1 MKKFVFSLFFLLLL
15 FPFVSARIQ
24 QISDCTEFSALGV
37 SSLDLSYND
46 EIHYLSL
53 LKEYSLSDETLTGC
67 TLTVDTL
74 IDIDSVDI
82 QFTKNSKDFEITLF
96 EDADRFVLDGFTIK
110 GLVAGTKIV
119 SDPEKGFV
127 LSLDAST
134 FFVINAYVLELNS
147 PTDVVYYTDDETL
160 EIILNKQES
169 CTLKNEKVFYASVII
184 KDEEKREGFTFSQD
198 SSDTKGCNHQIT
210 LLNKDKKAYDSQ
222 VAFVSGTDAS
232 SFAFKYEESNLDEGL
247 QTDTSS
253 YSFLLNKDDIL
264 TLYAPSS
271 AAQGELVLHG
281 LSDAEKPIEICGVS
295 QYASSLADYAFGEET
310 RFDFTF
316 GDSTCNVDRCVYRGV
331 EE

>member
-127 LSLDAST
+127 LL
-134 FFVINAYVLELNS
+134 
-147 PTDVVYYTDDETL
+147 
-160 EIILNKQES
+160 
-169 CTLKNEKVFYASVII
+169 
-184 KDEEKREGFTFSQD
+184 
-198 SSDTKGCNHQIT
+198 
-210 LLNKDKKAYDSQ
+210 
-222 VAFVSGTDAS
+222 
-232 SFAFKYEESNLDEGL
+232 
-247 QTDTSS
+247 
-253 YSFLLNKDDIL
+253 
-264 TLYAPSS
+264 
-271 AAQGELVLHG
+271 
-281 LSDAEKPIEICGVS
+281 
-295 QYASSLADYAFGEET
+295 
-310 RFDFTF
+310 
-316 GDSTCNVDRCVYRGV
+316 
-331 EE
+331 